1 MTPSPAH
8 RLTTTS
14 LHAAINAVWPV
25 ERWDQVWTVLGCS
38 GGADSVALVR
48 AMHGMSRQRR
58 LVIAHYDHGLR
69 GRQSRADAEFV
80 QQLAANLG
88 LEFRLGRRDTEGA
101 NRESEFA
108 SDEQSLRTLRYDFLV
123 RVARQHGARYVSVA
137 HNRDD
142 SVESVLHALLRGTG
156 PAGLCGIPMFRDL
169 SGSDQSTQDSDLILA
184 RPLLNIGGEQLRQ
197 WLTDQEYHHREDSSN
212 QDTHYTRN
220 WIRHRLL
227 PTIIERFP
235 SAIESVDR
243 AISLQRD
250 WAEVVGEQRDAFAA
264 AHVLRVDYDGESQF
278 VIQCTRAYPAAV

>member
-1 MTPSPAH
+1 LKNRSAVFSSFVH
-8 RLTTTS
+8 RMQT
-14 LHAAINAVWPV
+14 H
-25 ERWDQVWTVLGCS
+25 
-38 GGADSVALVR
+38 
-48 AMHGMSRQRR
+48 SR
-58 LVIAHYDHGLR
+58 
-69 GRQSRADAEFV
+69 
-80 QQLAANLG
+80 
-88 LEFRLGRRDTEGA
+88 
-101 NRESEFA
+101 
-108 SDEQSLRTLRYDFLV
+108 DFLV

-278 VIQCTRAYPAAV
+278 VIQCTRAYPAAVIIDAMRMAFQDASWSRSRMDQAHWRRLASWIRDEQVEKDSLVRSAASNDVEKPSHPKRPSQSEKSIDLGTLPGKIRVIRRGTSIHLQRDV